1 MVRTRGATLN
11 CELVNAAYD
20 YAFEVRGVLPLE
32 FDGVI
37 FIDRTQASS
46 RLGLHLRRRDPL
58 AHDLDHPSAEQER
71 ALHRPP
77 VRLA

>member
-11 CELVNAAYD
+11 RELHREPDPSLAGAWLWQPRPLRHIGYAAYD
-20 YAFEVRGVLPLE
+20 YAFEFLGVLPLE

-46 RLGLHLRRRDPL
+46 RLGL
-58 AHDLDHPSAEQER
+58 
-71 ALHRPP
+71 RPQ
-77 VRLA
+77 